1 MGIIFSQVNDY
12 DMRAATHEM
21 AVKSLQINS
30 PVLRLVV
37 FRNDSNY
44 KDQGTDFNPLSPS
57 VAVT

>member
-1 MGIIFSQVNDY
+1 MGIIFLQVNDY

-57 VAVT
+57 VAAT

>member
-21 AVKSLQINS
+21 VVKSLQINS
-30 PVLRLVV
+30 PVLRLVI

-57 VAVT
+57 VAVI